1 MSGDSD
7 IANIGLG
14 ILYGLKATKGSES
27 ETWVQEIWEQ
37 AITDNWGVSGS
48 THFPSI
54 TTCNV
59 ALAENR
65 IETS

>member
-1 MSGDSD
+1 MKKALMSGDSD

-37 AITDNWGVSGS
+37 AITDNWGE
-48 THFPSI
+48 
-54 TTCNV
+54 
-59 ALAENR
+59 LAEVR
-65 IETS
+65 ISQVLPPVM